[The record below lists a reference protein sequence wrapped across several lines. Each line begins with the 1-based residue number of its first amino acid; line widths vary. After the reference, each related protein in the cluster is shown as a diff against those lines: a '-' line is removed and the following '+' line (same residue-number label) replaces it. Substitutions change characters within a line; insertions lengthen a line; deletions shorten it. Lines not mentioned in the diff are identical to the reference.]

1 MPAIAASDGGILL
14 TGYTTGRGAGYQD
27 VRVVRLDSEGRIHRR

>member
-1 MPAIAASDGGILL
+1 V

-27 VRVVRLDSEGRIHRR
+27 VWVVRLDGDGRLNPR

>member
-1 MPAIAASDGGILL
+1 VITTRDGGILV

-27 VRVVRLDSEGRIHRR
+27 VWVIRLDAEGRLHRR